1 MQRDVPGHERPNQ
14 RQDILP
20 GHIDVDLYQST
31 VDCLNFF
38 YPRMQAGGVIISHDA
53 HLGGVNKAFEEFFKD
68 KPEPIIMLPM
78 DYGIAVKC
86 QDKP

>member
-1 MQRDVPGHERPNQ
+1 MFPGTSDPIK
-14 RQDILP
+14 DKTFSLA
-20 GHIDVDLYQST
+20 HIDVDLYQST

-53 HLGGVNKAFEEFFKD
+53 HLGGVNKAFEEFFKG

-78 DYGIAVKC
+78 GYGIAVKC
-86 QDKP
+86 KDKP